1 MTRASSGWWT
11 QRLMQMLLVLWVIA
25 TVLFLIFRL
34 MPGNPLVA
42 YIDPNFTAE
51 QQRALIHEFGLDLPL
66 WQQYLVFLR
75 ESATGQ
81 MGRSFSYHAPVA
93 QLVWETLPNTL
104 VLTLSAVVLAYLL
117 GAVSGA
123 FLAWKRGTAAE
134 GIGIALALAARAAPE
149 FWVGMML
156 LAALSFSLPWFPSS
170 GTADPGVRY
179 ASLGQQLTSLGF
191 LRHLTLPLV
200 TFVLYLQGL
209 PLLLMRSSMLDVMEE
224 EFVVMAR
231 MKGFPERRILL
242 RHAARNALLPVATAF
257 ALVIGYS
264 LGGDVVIENV
274 FSWPGLGRLL
284 VQAVAAKDY
293 PLAQGAFLLIA
304 AMAIT
309 MNLLADAVYAWLD
322 PRVSYAKR

>member
-1 MTRASSGWWT
+1 MKRTSSRWIV
-11 QRLMQMLLVLWVIA
+11 QRLAQTVLVLWVIA
-25 TVLFLIFRL
+25 TILFLIFRL

-51 QQRALIHEFGLDLPL
+51 QQKALIHEFGLDLPL
-66 WQQYLVFLR
+66 WQQYLVYLKA
-75 ESATGQ
+75 SATGH
-81 MGRSFSYHAPVA
+81 MGQSFFYHAPVA

-104 VLTLSAVVLAYLL
+104 ILTLGAVVLAYLF
-117 GAVSGA
+117 GAAAGA
-123 FLAWKRGTAAE
+123 FLAWRRGTAVE
-134 GIGIALALAARAAPE
+134 GTGIPLVLAARAAPE
-149 FWVGMML
+149 FWVGMIL
-156 LAALSFSLPWFPSS
+156 LAAFSFSYHWFPSS
-170 GTADPGVRY
+170 GTASPGVRY
-179 ASLGQQLTSLGF
+179 ASLWQQLTSLDF
-191 LRHLTLPLV
+191 LHHLVLPLV

-231 MKGFPERRILL
+231 MKGLPEPRILL

-284 VQAVAAKDY
+284 VKAVASKDY

-304 AMAIT
+304 AFAIS
-309 MNLLADAVYAWLD
+309 MNLLADLVYGWLD

>member
-1 MTRASSGWWT
+1 MTRASSGWLT
-11 QRLMQMLLVLWVIA
+11 QRLVQMLLVLWVIA
-25 TVLFLIFRL
+25 TILFLIFRL

-42 YIDPNFTAE
+42 YIDPTFTAD

-66 WQQYLVFLR
+66 WQQYLAFLK
-75 ESATGQ
+75 ESVSGQ

-93 QLVWETLPNTL
+93 QLVRETLPNTL
-104 VLTLSAVVLAYLL
+104 VLTLSAVILAYLL
-117 GAVSGA
+117 GAASGA

-134 GIGIALALAARAAPE
+134 GVGIAVALAARAAPE

-156 LAALSFSLPWFPSS
+156 LAAFSFSLPWFPSS

-179 ASLGQQLTSLGF
+179 ASLGQQLVSLDF

-231 MKGFPERRILL
+231 MKGFSERRILI

-309 MNLLADAVYAWLD
+309 MNLLADLVYAWLD